1 MEEWMYGCAVL
12 NISIPKKQENLT
24 EDLVFTKSIN
34 KNEKDKNKS
43 NMKEMITLTLY
54 MVALKVLDFIDNLK
68 KDDSD
73 ER

>member
-1 MEEWMYGCAVL
+1 
-12 NISIPKKQENLT
+12 
-24 EDLVFTKSIN
+24 
-34 KNEKDKNKS
+34 
-43 NMKEMITLTLY
+43 MKEMITLALY

>member
-1 MEEWMYGCAVL
+1 M
-12 NISIPKKQENLT
+12 KK
-24 EDLVFTKSIN
+24 
-34 KNEKDKNKS
+34 
-43 NMKEMITLTLY
+43 MITLTLY

>member
-1 MEEWMYGCAVL
+1 M
-12 NISIPKKQENLT
+12 KK
-24 EDLVFTKSIN
+24 
-34 KNEKDKNKS
+34 
-43 NMKEMITLTLY
+43 MITLALY

>member
-1 MEEWMYGCAVL
+1 M
-12 NISIPKKQENLT
+12 KKM
-24 EDLVFTKSIN
+24 V
-34 KNEKDKNKS
+34 
-43 NMKEMITLTLY
+43 TLALY